1 VVFYSDGVDEQLSE
15 KGEEY
20 GRERIIRMLKK
31 YGQEPPQAIAD
42 ALIAAVDS
50 FRGSTPISDDQTV
63 VVLRVLP

>member
-1 VVFYSDGVDEQLSE
+1 
-15 KGEEY
+15 
-20 GRERIIRMLKK
+20 MLKK